1 MKKNNFKIV
10 KIDKSKNL
18 FNYEKKI
25 LINELILDLK
35 LGYYDFEKE
44 KAQKVKFSLE
54 IDYQDKKP
62 SNDKDIKSIV
72 NYGTIV
78 KFITKLIKKKH
89 YNFLETL
96 AEAVFDELFKDK
108 RIAKIMLKI
117 EKLEILKQ
125 CSSVGIQITKKE
137 VMISSE
143 IGKEVIK
150 KELPLIPKLPGVYR
164 MLNDKG
170 DILYVGKAK
179 NLPNRLKSYVSEKN
193 HIIRTERMLSQ
204 TRKLEITTTSNESE
218 ALLLE
223 ANLIKKYKPK
233 FNILLRDDKSFPF
246 IFIGNKDKWP
256 QIKRHRGKK
265 TKKGFY
271 FGPFASAGSANW
283 TIKMIQK
290 IFHLRVCDDTVF
302 KNRERPCILYQI
314 KRCSGPCVGYIEKN
328 EYKKTVD
335 DAIEFVSGKSRKIQ
349 KSLSDQM
356 EKASDNLDF
365 EKAGILRDR
374 IKSLNIIQSSQRIN
388 EANLIEADVI
398 AGYKESGKTCIQVFF
413 YRSKQNWGNQAFFP
427 KHDPDEK
434 LSDILNSFVSQFYEN
449 KSVPSS
455 IILSEEIKE
464 KILIEKTLSQKEEK
478 QIDISIAKKGSKLK
492 VINQAIKNA
501 KDSLTRKLYESQNNR
516 ELFDAVANKFNLET
530 NINLI
535 EVYDNSHIQ
544 GTNSVGALIA
554 YGDEGFIKKRYRKFN
569 IKIQKNEQD
578 DYGMMREVLN
588 RRFKRAIQEKDNYL
602 TFPDLVLI
610 DGGKGQY
617 SVARETLNELGLH
630 DLPIVAIAKGK
641 QRNSGNETFFH
652 NGKEFKF
659 IKNDPTLFFLQRIRD
674 ESHRFAIS
682 AHRAKRKKGISK
694 SLLDQI
700 EGIGSIRKRALLNH
714 FGSARA
720 VESASLDEIKS
731 VEGVEAKVAKKIYN
745 FFHE

>member
-1 MKKNNFKIV
+1 
-10 KIDKSKNL
+10 
-18 FNYEKKI
+18 
-25 LINELILDLK
+25 
-35 LGYYDFEKE
+35 
-44 KAQKVKFSLE
+44 
-54 IDYQDKKP
+54 
-62 SNDKDIKSIV
+62 
-72 NYGTIV
+72 
-78 KFITKLIKKKH
+78 
-89 YNFLETL
+89 
-96 AEAVFDELFKDK
+96 
-108 RIAKIMLKI
+108 
-117 EKLEILKQ
+117 
-125 CSSVGIQITKKE
+125 
-137 VMISSE
+137 MISSNL
-143 IGKEVIK
+143 GKEVIK

-164 MLNDKG
+164 MLNLKNE
-170 DILYVGKAK
+170 ILYVGKAK
-179 NLPNRLKSYVSEKN
+179 NLPNRLKSYITEKN

-204 TRKLEITTTSNESE
+204 TKKLEITTTSNESE

-246 IFIGNKDKWP
+246 IFIGNEDKWP

-265 TKKGFY
+265 DKKGFF

-314 KRCSGPCVGYIEKN
+314 KRCSGPCVGYIKESD
-328 EYKKTVD
+328 YKQDVN
-335 DAIEFVSGKSRKIQ
+335 DAIEFVSGKSR
-349 KSLSDQM
+349 
-356 EKASDNLDF
+356 
-365 EKAGILRDR
+365 R
-374 IKSLNIIQSSQRIN
+374 IKALNIIQSSQRIN
-388 EANLIEADVI
+388 EANLVEADVI

-427 KHDPDEK
+427 KHDPDEN
-434 LSDILNSFVSQFYEN
+434 LSEILNSFITQFYEN

-464 KILIEKTLSQKEEK
+464 KILIEKTLSQKENK
-478 QIDISIAKKGSKLK
+478 QINISVAKKGSKLK
-492 VINQAIKNA
+492 VIEQAIKNA
-501 KDSLTRKLYESQNNR
+501 KDSLNRKLYESQNNK
-516 ELFDAVANKFNLET
+516 ELFESVAKKFNLET

-544 GTNSVGALIA
+544 GTDSVGALIA
-554 YGDEGFIKKRYRKFN
+554 FGDEGFLKKRYRKLN
-569 IKIQKNEQD
+569 IKIKKNEQD
-578 DYGMMREVLN
+578 DYGMMKEVLN
-588 RRFKRAIQEKDNYL
+588 RRFKRAIQEKENFL
-602 TFPDLVLI
+602 SFPDLVLI

-617 SVARETLNELGLH
+617 STAREVLNELGLH
-630 DLPIVAIAKGK
+630 DLPIIAIAKGK
-641 QRNSGNETFFH
+641 FRNSGNETFFH
-652 NGKEFKF
+652 NGKEYKF
-659 IKNDPTLFFLQRIRD
+659 QKNDPTLFFLQRIRD

-714 FGSARA
+714 FGSARG

-731 VEGVEAKVAKKIYN
+731 VEGVEDKVAKKIYN

>member
-1 MKKNNFKIV
+1 
-10 KIDKSKNL
+10 
-18 FNYEKKI
+18 
-25 LINELILDLK
+25 
-35 LGYYDFEKE
+35 
-44 KAQKVKFSLE
+44 
-54 IDYQDKKP
+54 
-62 SNDKDIKSIV
+62 
-72 NYGTIV
+72 
-78 KFITKLIKKKH
+78 
-89 YNFLETL
+89 
-96 AEAVFDELFKDK
+96 
-108 RIAKIMLKI
+108 
-117 EKLEILKQ
+117 
-125 CSSVGIQITKKE
+125 
-137 VMISSE
+137 MISSE

-179 NLPNRLKSYVSEKN
+179 NLPNRLKSYIAEKN

-204 TRKLEITTTSNESE
+204 TKKLEITTTSNESE

-223 ANLIKKYKPK
+223 ANLIKKHKPK

-246 IFIGNKDKWP
+246 IFIGNKDVWP
-256 QIKRHRGKK
+256 QIRRHRGKK
-265 TKKGFY
+265 TKEGFY

-314 KRCSGPCVGYIEKN
+314 KRCSGPCVGYVEK
-328 EYKKTVD
+328 EDYKKTVD

-356 EKASDNLDF
+356 EKASENLDF
-365 EKAGILRDR
+365 EKAVILRDR

-427 KHDPDEK
+427 KHDPDES
-434 LSDILNSFVSQFYEN
+434 LSNILNSFVSQFYEN

-455 IILSEEIKE
+455 IIISEEIKE
-464 KILIEKTLSQKEEK
+464 KNLIEKTLSKKEGK
-478 QIDISIAKKGSKLK
+478 QVNLSVAKKGSKLK
-492 VINQAIKNA
+492 VINQATKNA
-501 KDSLTRKLYESQNNR
+501 KESLNRKLYESQNNR
-516 ELFDAVANKFNLET
+516 ELFDSVASKFNLET
-530 NINLI
+530 NINLV

-554 YGDEGFIKKRYRKFN
+554 FGEEGFIKKRYRKFN
-569 IKIQKNEQD
+569 IKSKKNEQD

-602 TFPDLVLI
+602 SFPDLVI
-610 DGGKGQY
+610 VDGGKGQY
-617 SVARETLNELGLH
+617 SVARDSLNELGLH
-630 DLPIVAIAKGK
+630 EIPIIAIAKGK
-641 QRNSGNETFFH
+641 FRNSGNETFFH
-652 NGKEFKF
+652 NGKEYKF
-659 IKNDPTLFFLQRIRD
+659 NKNDPTLFFLQRIRD

-682 AHRAKRKKGISK
+682 AHRAKRKRGISK

-731 VEGVEAKVAKKIYN
+731 VDGVEEKVAKKIYN

>member
-1 MKKNNFKIV
+1 
-10 KIDKSKNL
+10 
-18 FNYEKKI
+18 
-25 LINELILDLK
+25 
-35 LGYYDFEKE
+35 
-44 KAQKVKFSLE
+44 
-54 IDYQDKKP
+54 
-62 SNDKDIKSIV
+62 
-72 NYGTIV
+72 
-78 KFITKLIKKKH
+78 
-89 YNFLETL
+89 
-96 AEAVFDELFKDK
+96 
-108 RIAKIMLKI
+108 
-117 EKLEILKQ
+117 
-125 CSSVGIQITKKE
+125 
-137 VMISSE
+137 MISSD
-143 IGKEVIK
+143 IGKEIIK

-179 NLPNRLKSYVSEKN
+179 NLPNRLKSYVTDKN
-193 HIIRTERMLSQ
+193 HIIRTDRMLSQ

-223 ANLIKKYKPK
+223 ANLIKKHKPK

-246 IFIGNKDKWP
+246 IFIGNKDNWP

-265 TKKGFY
+265 TKEGFY

-356 EKASDNLDF
+356 EKASEDLNF
-365 EKAGILRDR
+365 EKAVILRDR

-427 KHDPDEK
+427 KHDPDDK
-434 LSDILNSFVSQFYEN
+434 LSDIINSFVSQFYEN
-449 KSVPSS
+449 KNVPSS

-464 KILIEKTLSQKEEK
+464 KILIEKTLSQKEDK
-478 QIDISIAKKGSKLK
+478 QIDISVAKKGSKLK

-501 KDSLTRKLYESQNNR
+501 KDSLNRKLHESQNNK
-516 ELFDAVANKFNLET
+516 ELFEAVSSKFNLET
-530 NINLI
+530 SISLI
-535 EVYDNSHIQ
+535 EVYDNSHNQ

-569 IKIQKNEQD
+569 IKIQKNKQD

-588 RRFKRAIQEKDNYL
+588 RRFKKAIKEKDNYL
-602 TFPDLVLI
+602 SLPDLVMV

-630 DLPIVAIAKGK
+630 DIPILAIAKGK
-641 QRNSGNETFFH
+641 FRNSGNETFFH

-659 IKNDPTLFFLQRIRD
+659 SKNDPTLFFLQRIRD

-682 AHRAKRKKGISK
+682 AHRAKRKKGINK

-700 EGIGSIRKRALLNH
+700 EGIGVIRKRALLNH

-731 VEGVEAKVAKKIYN
+731 VEGVEVKVAKKIYN

>member
-1 MKKNNFKIV
+1 
-10 KIDKSKNL
+10 
-18 FNYEKKI
+18 
-25 LINELILDLK
+25 
-35 LGYYDFEKE
+35 
-44 KAQKVKFSLE
+44 
-54 IDYQDKKP
+54 
-62 SNDKDIKSIV
+62 
-72 NYGTIV
+72 
-78 KFITKLIKKKH
+78 
-89 YNFLETL
+89 
-96 AEAVFDELFKDK
+96 
-108 RIAKIMLKI
+108 
-117 EKLEILKQ
+117 
-125 CSSVGIQITKKE
+125 
-137 VMISSE
+137 MISSD
-143 IGKEVIK
+143 IGKEIIK

-164 MLNDKG
+164 MLNEKG

-179 NLPNRLKSYVSEKN
+179 NLPNRLKSYIAERN

-223 ANLIKKYKPK
+223 ANLIKKHKPK

-246 IFIGNKDKWP
+246 IFIGNKDKWA

-265 TKKGFY
+265 TKEGFY

-302 KNRERPCILYQI
+302 KNRQRPCILYQI
-314 KRCSGPCVGYIEKN
+314 KRCSGPCVGYIKES
-328 EYKKTVD
+328 EYEKTVEN
-335 DAIEFVSGKSRKIQ
+335 AIEFVSGKSRKIQ
-349 KSLSDQM
+349 KSLSDEM
-356 EKASDNLDF
+356 EKASDDLNF
-365 EKAGILRDR
+365 EKAVILRDR

-478 QIDISIAKKGSKLK
+478 QINISIAKKGSKLK
-492 VINQAIKNA
+492 VVNQAIKNA
-501 KDSLTRKLYESQNNR
+501 KDSLNRKLYESQNNR
-516 ELFDAVANKFNLET
+516 ELFDAVASKFKLET

-554 YGDEGFIKKRYRKFN
+554 YGDEGFVKKRYRKFN
-569 IKIQKNEQD
+569 IKIQENKQD
-578 DYGMMREVLN
+578 DYGMMQEVLN

-602 TFPDLVLI
+602 TLPDLVLI

-617 SVARETLNELGLH
+617 SAARETLNELGLH
-630 DLPIVAIAKGK
+630 DLPIIAIAKGK

-652 NGKEFKF
+652 NGREFKF
-659 IKNDPTLFFLQRIRD
+659 TKNDPTLFFLQRIRD

-731 VEGVEAKVAKKIYN
+731 VEGVEEKVAKKIYN

>member
-1 MKKNNFKIV
+1 
-10 KIDKSKNL
+10 
-18 FNYEKKI
+18 
-25 LINELILDLK
+25 
-35 LGYYDFEKE
+35 
-44 KAQKVKFSLE
+44 
-54 IDYQDKKP
+54 
-62 SNDKDIKSIV
+62 
-72 NYGTIV
+72 
-78 KFITKLIKKKH
+78 
-89 YNFLETL
+89 
-96 AEAVFDELFKDK
+96 
-108 RIAKIMLKI
+108 
-117 EKLEILKQ
+117 
-125 CSSVGIQITKKE
+125 
-137 VMISSE
+137 MISSE

-170 DILYVGKAK
+170 EILYVGKAK
-179 NLPNRLKSYVSEKN
+179 NLPNRLKSYISEKN

-204 TRKLEITTTSNESE
+204 TKKLEITTTSNESE

-223 ANLIKKYKPK
+223 ANLIKKHKPK

-246 IFIGNKDKWP
+246 IFIGNKDVWP
-256 QIKRHRGKK
+256 QIRRHRGKK
-265 TKKGFY
+265 TKEGFY

-314 KRCSGPCVGYIEKN
+314 KRCSGPCVGYVEK
-328 EYKKTVD
+328 EDYKKTVD

-356 EKASDNLDF
+356 EKASEDLDF
-365 EKAGILRDR
+365 EKAVILRDR

-427 KHDPDEK
+427 KHDPDES
-434 LSDILNSFVSQFYEN
+434 LSNILNSFVSQFYEN

-455 IILSEEIKE
+455 IIISEEIKE
-464 KILIEKTLSQKEEK
+464 KNLIEKTLSKKEGK
-478 QIDISIAKKGSKLK
+478 QVNLSVAKKGSKLK
-492 VINQAIKNA
+492 VINQATKNA
-501 KDSLTRKLYESQNNR
+501 KESLNRKLYESQNNR
-516 ELFDAVANKFNLET
+516 ELFDSVASKFNLET
-530 NINLI
+530 NINLV

-554 YGDEGFIKKRYRKFN
+554 FGEEGFIKKRYRKFN
-569 IKIQKNEQD
+569 IKSKKNEQD

-602 TFPDLVLI
+602 SFPDLVI
-610 DGGKGQY
+610 VDGGKGQY
-617 SVARETLNELGLH
+617 SVARDSLNELGLH
-630 DLPIVAIAKGK
+630 EIPIIAIAKGK
-641 QRNSGNETFFH
+641 FRNSGNETFFH
-652 NGKEFKF
+652 NGKEYKF
-659 IKNDPTLFFLQRIRD
+659 NKNDPTLFFLQRIRD

-682 AHRAKRKKGISK
+682 AHRAKRKRGISK

-731 VEGVEAKVAKKIYN
+731 VEGVEEKVAKKIYN

>member
-1 MKKNNFKIV
+1 
-10 KIDKSKNL
+10 
-18 FNYEKKI
+18 
-25 LINELILDLK
+25 
-35 LGYYDFEKE
+35 
-44 KAQKVKFSLE
+44 
-54 IDYQDKKP
+54 
-62 SNDKDIKSIV
+62 
-72 NYGTIV
+72 
-78 KFITKLIKKKH
+78 
-89 YNFLETL
+89 
-96 AEAVFDELFKDK
+96 
-108 RIAKIMLKI
+108 
-117 EKLEILKQ
+117 
-125 CSSVGIQITKKE
+125 
-137 VMISSE
+137 MISSD

-164 MLNDKG
+164 MLNAKNE
-170 DILYVGKAK
+170 ILYVGKAK

-204 TRKLEITTTSNESE
+204 TKRLEITTTSNESE

-223 ANLIKKYKPK
+223 ANLIKKFKPK

-246 IFIGNKDKWP
+246 IFISNKEKWP
-256 QIKRHRGKK
+256 QIKKHRGKK
-265 TKKGFY
+265 DKEGFF

-302 KNRERPCILYQI
+302 KKRERPCILYQI
-314 KRCSGPCVGYIEKN
+314 KRCSGPCVGYIKEN
-328 EYKKTVD
+328 DYKQTVE
-335 DAIEFVSGKSRKIQ
+335 DAMEFVSGKSRRIQ
-349 KSLSDQM
+349 KNLSLQM
-356 EKASDNLDF
+356 EKASEELDF
-365 EKAGILRDR
+365 EKAAILRDR

-398 AGYKESGKTCIQVFF
+398 GGYKESGKTCIQVFF

-434 LSDILNSFVSQFYEN
+434 LSDIINSFVSQFYEN

-455 IILSEEIKE
+455 IILSETIKE
-464 KILIEKTLSQKEEK
+464 KVLIEKTLSQKENK
-478 QIDISIAKKGSKLK
+478 QITISVAKKGSKLN
-492 VINQAIKNA
+492 VVSQAIKNA
-501 KDSLTRKLYESQNNR
+501 KDSLNRKLYESQNNR
-516 ELFDAVANKFNLET
+516 ELFDNISKKFNLET
-530 NINLI
+530 NLSLI

-554 YGDEGFIKKRYRKFN
+554 YGEEGFVKKRYRKFN
-569 IKIQKNEQD
+569 IKNEKILQD
-578 DYGMMREVLN
+578 DYGMMKEVLT
-588 RRFKRAIQEKDNYL
+588 RRFKRALQEKDNYL

-617 SVARETLNELGLH
+617 SVARETMNELGLH
-630 DLPIVAIAKGK
+630 DLPVIAIAKGK
-641 QRNSGNETFFH
+641 QRNSGNETFFF

-659 IKNDPTLFFLQRIRD
+659 QKNDPTLFFLQRIRD

-682 AHRAKRKKGISK
+682 AHRSKRKKGISK

-720 VESASLDEIKS
+720 VESASLEEIRS
-731 VEGVEAKVAKKIYN
+731 VEGVEEKVAKKIYN

>member
-1 MKKNNFKIV
+1 MGY
-10 KIDKSKNL
+10 KS
-18 FNYEKKI
+18 
-25 LINELILDLK
+25 
-35 LGYYDFEKE
+35 
-44 KAQKVKFSLE
+44 Q
-54 IDYQDKKP
+54 
-62 SNDKDIKSIV
+62 
-72 NYGTIV
+72 
-78 KFITKLIKKKH
+78 
-89 YNFLETL
+89 
-96 AEAVFDELFKDK
+96 
-108 RIAKIMLKI
+108 
-117 EKLEILKQ
+117 
-125 CSSVGIQITKKE
+125 KKE

-143 IGKEVIK
+143 IGKEIIK
-150 KELPLIPKLPGVYR
+150 KELPLIPKLPGVYK
-164 MLNDKG
+164 MLSDK
-170 DILYVGKAK
+170 DQILYVGKAK

-204 TRKLEITTTSNESE
+204 TRKIEITTTSNESE

-223 ANLIKKYKPK
+223 ANLIKKHKPK

-246 IFIGNKDKWP
+246 IFIGNKDKWS

-265 TKKGFY
+265 TKEGFY

-314 KRCSGPCVGYIEKN
+314 KRCSGPCVGYIDES
-328 EYKKTVD
+328 EYKRTVD

-349 KSLSDQM
+349 KNLSDQM
-356 EKASDNLDF
+356 EKASDSLDF

-388 EANLIEADVI
+388 EANLVEADVI
-398 AGYKESGKTCIQVFF
+398 AAYKESGQTCIQVFF

-427 KHDPDEK
+427 KHDPDEN
-434 LSDILNSFVSQFYEN
+434 LGNILNSFVSQFYEN

-455 IILSEEIKE
+455 IILSQEIKE
-464 KILIEKTLSQKEEK
+464 KILIEQTLSQKEGK
-478 QIDISIAKKGSKLK
+478 QVNISVAKKGSKLK

-501 KDSLTRKLYESQNNR
+501 KDSLNRKLHETQNNR
-516 ELFDAVANKFNLET
+516 ELFESVVAKFNLET

-544 GTNSVGALIA
+544 GTNSVGALIS

-569 IKIQKNEQD
+569 IKMKKNEQD
-578 DYGMMREVLN
+578 DYGMMKEVLT
-588 RRFKRAIQEKDNYL
+588 RRFKKAVQEKEGHL
-602 TFPDLVLI
+602 SFPDLIFV

-630 DLPIVAIAKGK
+630 DIPLIAIAKGK
-641 QRNSGNETFFH
+641 FRNSGNETFFH
-652 NGKEFKF
+652 NGKEYKF
-659 IKNDPTLFFLQRIRD
+659 SKNDPTLFFLQRIRD

-682 AHRAKRKKGISK
+682 AHRARRKKGISK

-731 VEGVEAKVAKKIYN
+731 VEGVEEKVAKKIYN